1 MVAGEQKPREKGSDM
16 LYNLFNHALPS
27 LGETCANH
35 DSHDLEQSGPWL
47 FRLLDSIRYGGRVAD
62 QVQPLMP
69 GVGMATRVNH

>member
-1 MVAGEQKPREKGSDM
+1 MHRVA
-16 LYNLFNHALPS
+16 HAARMRDLSSP
-27 LGETCANH
+27 TIANH